1 MLSLCLAWQD
11 HLTVQLTQKNCVWC
25 IMVGQPGKKHG
36 FSRVHTG
43 AKFLRASQQIYSLIC
58 LLKST
63 SKNGFEIGQ
72 TSRPTFADCKSI
84 NIWIETIERVCATK
98 SGRNLFFIF
107 MFGKKNNQLEEG
119 GGAVIKP
126 KSNCNMKIA
135 PEQYLMYETLPR
147 FSIY

>member
-25 IMVGQPGKKHG
+25 IMVGQPSKKHR

-43 AKFLRASQQIYSLIC
+43 AKFLRASQQIYSLIF
-58 LLKST
+58 LLEPT

-84 NIWIETIERVCATK
+84 NVWIETIERVCATK
-98 SGRNLFFIF
+98 SGRNFFFIF
-107 MFGKKNNQLEEG
+107 MFYKKNNQLEEG
-119 GGAVIKP
+119 GGAVIKL

-147 FSIY
+147 FSVY

>member
-1 MLSLCLAWQD
+1 MLLLCLAWQD

-25 IMVGQPGKKHG
+25 IMVGQPSKKHR

-43 AKFLRASQQIYSLIC
+43 AKFLRASQQIYSLIF
-58 LLKST
+58 LLEST

-84 NIWIETIERVCATK
+84 NVWIETIERICATK
-98 SGRNLFFIF
+98 SGRNFFFIF
-107 MFGKKNNQLEEG
+107 MFYKKNNQLEEG
-119 GGAVIKP
+119 GGAVIKL

-135 PEQYLMYETLPR
+135 PEQYLMYETLLR

>member
-25 IMVGQPGKKHG
+25 IMVGQPSKKHR

-84 NIWIETIERVCATK
+84 NVWIETIERVCATK
-98 SGRNLFFIF
+98 SGRNFFFIF
-107 MFGKKNNQLEEG
+107 MFCKKNNQLEEG
-119 GGAVIKP
+119 GGAVIKL

-147 FSIY
+147 FSVY

>member
-1 MLSLCLAWQD
+1 MLLLCLAWQD

-25 IMVGQPGKKHG
+25 IMVGQPSKKHR
-36 FSRVHTG
+36 FSRVHTS
-43 AKFLRASQQIYSLIC
+43 AKFLRASQQIYSLIF
-58 LLKST
+58 LLEST

-84 NIWIETIERVCATK
+84 NVWIETIERICATK
-98 SGRNLFFIF
+98 SGRNFFFIF
-107 MFGKKNNQLEEG
+107 MFYKKNNQLEEG
-119 GGAVIKP
+119 GGAVIKL

>member
-1 MLSLCLAWQD
+1 M
-11 HLTVQLTQKNCVWC
+11 QLTQKNCVWC
-25 IMVGQPGKKHG
+25 IMVGQPSKKHR

-84 NIWIETIERVCATK
+84 NVWIETIERVCATK
-98 SGRNLFFIF
+98 SGRNFFFIF
-107 MFGKKNNQLEEG
+107 MFYKKNNQLEEG
-119 GGAVIKP
+119 GGAVIKL

>member
-1 MLSLCLAWQD
+1 MLLLCLAWQD

-25 IMVGQPGKKHG
+25 IMVGQPSKKHR

-43 AKFLRASQQIYSLIC
+43 AKFLRASQQIYSLIF
-58 LLKST
+58 LLEST

-98 SGRNLFFIF
+98 SGRNFFFIF
-107 MFGKKNNQLEEG
+107 MFYKKNNQLEEG
-119 GGAVIKP
+119 GGAVIKL

>member
-25 IMVGQPGKKHG
+25 IMVGQPSKKHR

-63 SKNGFEIGQ
+63 SKNGFEIGR

-84 NIWIETIERVCATK
+84 NVWIETIERVCATK
-98 SGRNLFFIF
+98 SGRNFFFIF
-107 MFGKKNNQLEEG
+107 MFYKKNNQLEEG
-119 GGAVIKP
+119 DGAVIKL

-147 FSIY
+147 FSVY